1 MDQIIAKG
9 ARSVSKKSALESK
22 QKRKKEKKSKKSLK
36 EKISRKK
43 HLKKKSRKRHSSS
56 SSSDSSSSSS
66 SGSSSSESSE
76 DEKAKKRKKKNK
88 KSKAKKKKAK
98 LEASIVKAVITEI
111 PLTLPVSVSQ
121 TKPTLET
128 NVGPHIDLNSSK
140 IRAPMTKEEYEKQQN
155 TLKWIVD
162 PETGRRRLIRGSG
175 EIMEEIVSRE
185 RHQAINKQATIADGN
200 FFQAQANLQARSSY
214 D

>member
-1 MDQIIAKG
+1 MDQIITNG
-9 ARSVSKKSALESK
+9 SRSVSKKSVLESK

-43 HLKKKSRKRHSSS
+43 HSKKKSRKRHSSS
-56 SSSDSSSSSS
+56 SSDSSSSSS
-66 SGSSSSESSE
+66 SSSSSLKSSE

-88 KSKAKKKKAK
+88 KSKAKKQKAK
-98 LEASIVKAVITEI
+98 LEANNVKAVITEI
-111 PLTLPVSVSQ
+111 QLTLPVSVSQ

-140 IRAPMTKEEYEKQQN
+140 MRAPMTKEEYEKQQN

-185 RHQAINKQATIADGN
+185 RHQAINKQATVADGN
-200 FFQAQANLQARSSY
+200 FFQAQANLKARSSY

>member
-9 ARSVSKKSALESK
+9 ARSVSKKSFLESK

-56 SSSDSSSSSS
+56 SSDSSSSSS

-76 DEKAKKRKKKNK
+76 DEKAKKQKKKNK

-98 LEASIVKAVITEI
+98 LEASNVKAVITEI
-111 PLTLPVSVSQ
+111 PLALPVSVSQ

-162 PETGRRRLIRGSG
+162 PETGRRR
-175 EIMEEIVSRE
+175 
-185 RHQAINKQATIADGN
+185 
-200 FFQAQANLQARSSY
+200 
-214 D
+214 